1 MYLSLMSTDDHL
13 FSMISLIWYLIAA
26 VMGYSSVLM
35 SIEIYNNF
43 DS

>member
-13 FSMISLIWYLIAA
+13 FSMISLIWYQIVA
-26 VMGYSSVLM
+26 VMDHSSGLM
-35 SIEIYNNF
+35 STEIYNNF